1 MKKIALIGLILVFAC
16 LLGSCSAVSDALRIP
31 SASYTLPTQTTDA
44 PSGGSPNSPA
54 AEPSNPADLVGKW
67 YSEASALVYEFFANN
82 TVKKYSLTPGY
93 YEYHTLEEGTYT
105 YDGVTLSCKFPS
117 KTTAT
122 VYSCSVNANS
132 MNMIASYQNLGF
144 TTTADLPTEHPQY
157 DFPNF
162 DELVKDDPIALDFY
176 FGKTIETDISK
187 ESVLENLE
195 RSYYQY
201 VEKEDDLIKLMSGTA
216 KLGNLVNIDYEGK
229 LDGVPFDNGA
239 AQGALVV
246 VNDGNRYVDGFATGI
261 AGHTVGETF
270 DVEVTFPEDYHSTD
284 LAGKKVVF
292 TMKLNWIYSINLT
305 DELAQEHGYD
315 TVDAWVDE
323 VYNDQIGALLWSKNE
338 DWKNIEIPKEAY
350 QFFYQYNLD
359 IHHSNAFYYFDNDFD
374 AYLTYL
380 NITLEDLEKSAKEVA
395 RRFYVAAQ
403 IVDRH
408 ELTADEDL
416 LKKLENEFLQ
426 DYMNSGYT
434 EAQAKEVLENEG
446 KLEFQ
451 ALVENTLA
459 QLYFVN
465 NNTFTSET
473 E

>member
-1 MKKIALIGLILVFAC
+1 MKKITLIGLLLVFAC
-16 LLGSCSAVSDALRIP
+16 MLGSCTAVSDALRIP
-31 SASYTLPTQTTDA
+31 SASYTLPQQSTDA
-44 PSGGSPNSPA
+44 PSDGSSNSPSVT
-54 AEPSNPADLVGKW
+54 PSDPADLIGKW
-67 YSEASALVYEFFANN
+67 YSKASAIVYEFFANN

-132 MNMIASYQNLGF
+132 MNMTASYQNLGF
-144 TTTADLPTEHPQY
+144 APAAELPSEHPQF

-162 DELVKDDPIALDFY
+162 SELVKNDPLSLDFY

-201 VEKEDDLIKLMSGTA
+201 VEKEEDLIKLMSGTA

-229 LDGVPFDNGA
+229 LDGVPFDKGA
-239 AQGALVV
+239 EQGALVV
-246 VNDGNRYVDGFATGI
+246 VNDGNRYIDGFATGI
-261 AGHTVGETF
+261 VGHTVGETF
-270 DVEVTFPEDYHSTD
+270 DVEVTFPEDYKSKD

-305 DELAQEHGYD
+305 DELAKEHGYD
-315 TVDAWVDE
+315 TVDAWVNE
-323 VYNDQIGALLWSKNE
+323 VYNDQVGALLWTKTE
-338 DWKNIEIPKEAY
+338 DWKTIEIPEEAY

-359 IHHSNAFYYFDNDFD
+359 MAHANAFYYFENDFE
-374 AYLTYL
+374 AYLSYL
-380 NITLEDLEKSAKEVA
+380 NLTLEDLEKSAKDIA
-395 RRFYVAAQ
+395 RKFYVSAQ
-403 IVDRH
+403 IVSRH

-416 LKKLENEFLQ
+416 MKKLEDDFIQ
-426 DYMNSGYT
+426 DYINSGYT

-451 ALVENTLA
+451 GLVANTLA
-459 QLYFVN
+459 QNYFVN
-465 NNTFTSET
+465 NNTFTVIVE
-473 E
+473 